1 MALSYDPQVAA
12 AMAPQIALSA
22 GVTPPP
28 AGDWQT
34 RRANAALTM
43 PGRFAKLPDSDRVV
57 SRDFALTRDDGA
69 ELLLRW
75 YEPPGRI
82 GPGAALYVH
91 GGGMIMGS
99 VELYDRAIAS
109 YAGGSGVPMLA
120 VDYRVA
126 PEHPHP
132 VPVEDSYAG
141 LVWLAE
147 HAAEL
152 GADPARIG
160 IMGDSAGGGL
170 AAAVTRLA
178 HQRGGPALTR
188 QILIYPML
196 DDRTTLPDPE
206 LAGLATWTYDDNITG
221 WTGLLGD
228 AAGGPDV
235 PWSAAPARATAPAD
249 LAGLPPAYIEV
260 GDLDIF
266 RAEDAAYAAA
276 LSAAGV
282 PTEFHVHPG
291 CPHGFETSGV
301 ATDVGIRARADRIRA
316 LRSI

>member
-1 MALSYDPQVAA
+1 MALSYDPQIAA

-22 GVTPPP
+22 GVTPP
-28 AGDWQT
+28 AVGDWQT

-57 SRDFALTRDDGA
+57 SQDFSLTRDDGA

-75 YEPPGRI
+75 YEPPGRV

-99 VELYDRAIAS
+99 VELYDRLIAS
-109 YAGGSGVPMLA
+109 YVGGSGVPMLA
-120 VDYRVA
+120 VDYRLA

-132 VPVEDSYAG
+132 VPVEDCYAG
-141 LVWLAE
+141 LRYLAE

-152 GADPARIG
+152 NVDPTRIG

-170 AAAVTRLA
+170 AAATTRVA
-178 HQRGGPALTR
+178 HERGGPTLTR
-188 QILIYPML
+188 QLLIYPML
-196 DDRTTLPDPE
+196 DDRTTVADPA
-206 LAGLATWTYDDNITG
+206 LDGLASWTYDDNIPG
-221 WTGLLGD
+221 WWGLRAP

-235 PWSAAPARATAPAD
+235 PWSAAPARAIAPAD
-249 LAGLPPAYIEV
+249 LAGLPPAYLDV

-266 RAEDAAYAAA
+266 RAEDVAYAAA
-276 LSAAGV
+276 LAAAGV
-282 PTEFHVHPG
+282 PTELHVPPG
-291 CPHGFETSGV
+291 GPQGFEVTAPDSDV
-301 ATDVGIRARADRIRA
+301 AVRARADR
-316 LRSI
+316 LRF